1 MKKKFYRR
9 WWFWLI
15 IVLLV
20 IGAIG
25 SSKDDAPGA
34 RGQPRVH
41 RERRARIHAHP
52 DAYAYA

>member
-25 SSKDDAPGA
+25 SSKDDA
-34 RGQPRVH
+34 
-41 RERRARIHAHP
+41 REPAESPASIVRAVP
-52 DAYAYA
+52 DSTTSSYPTP

>member
-25 SSKDDAPGA
+25 SSKDDAQEPA
-34 RGQPRVH
+34 ESPAPIAVSYTHLTLPTILRV
-41 RERRARIHAHP
+41 
-52 DAYAYA
+52 